1 MSDMRRLAQLM
12 AELDDQLVVCMRCGM
27 CQAVCPLYA
36 ETGRES
42 DVARGKLALLNG
54 LLGQMFT
61 NPRGVRDRLNKCLLC
76 GSCAAQCPSGVKV
89 LEIFL
94 KARVIL
100 AAYMGLPPV
109 KQRLFHELLADPARF
124 DRLSRWG
131 ARLQGLFLKPADPF
145 LGSSCARLQSPLV
158 ERHVKALASISFRS
172 RVRTLNVARHSGIK
186 VGFFVGCLL
195 DKIFPEVG
203 AAVLRCLE
211 YHEVGVFLPEEQGCC
226 GIPALAA
233 GDLTAFVNLV
243 RHQLE
248 AFGKEP
254 IDVLITA
261 CATCTA
267 TITKIWPMMSH
278 VFGPRLH
285 DQVRDLAAKTM
296 DISAFLVDRVGV
308 PSVDTAPSARTVTYH
323 DPCHL
328 KKTLGVAAQPRALL
342 RADGTSRLVE
352 MAEADRC
359 CGCGGSFSLHHYDI
373 AAAIGRRKRDHIVNS
388 GCQVVATGCPACMLH
403 ITDMLSQAGD
413 AIQVRHV
420 VEVYADSL
428 GSVEGGSTLSS

>member
-1 MSDMRRLAQLM
+1 
-12 AELDDQLVVCMRCGM
+12 V
-27 CQAVCPLYA
+27 
-36 ETGRES
+36 
-42 DVARGKLALLNG
+42 
-54 LLGQMFT
+54 
-61 NPRGVRDRLNKCLLC
+61 
-76 GSCAAQCPSGVKV
+76 
-89 LEIFL
+89 
-94 KARVIL
+94 
-100 AAYMGLPPV
+100 
-109 KQRLFHELLADPARF
+109 
-124 DRLSRWG
+124 
-131 ARLQGLFLKPADPF
+131 
-145 LGSSCARLQSPLV
+145 
-158 ERHVKALASISFRS
+158 
-172 RVRTLNVARHSGIK
+172 
-186 VGFFVGCLL
+186 

-211 YHEVGVFLPEEQGCC
+211 SHEVGAFLPEEQGCC

-243 RHQLE
+243 RIHLE
-248 AFGKEP
+248 AFSMVP
-254 IDVLITA
+254 IDVLITG

-278 VFGPRLH
+278 VFGPRLQ

-308 PSVDTAPSARTVTYH
+308 PSAVDTAPSARTVTYH

-428 GSVEGGSTLSS
+428 ALAEGGSTFKS